1 MYDEFYVTVGAMGL
15 YGLAYLLVQGGVIGV
30 ASEMPERYMQAVV
43 ASTTTLWLCVLGLKK
58 ERREQRNN
66 KRERES
72 WNYLIKR
79 NDMSTIF
86 LQKILSGRL
95 LLVVIIEAKK

>member
-1 MYDEFYVTVGAMGL
+1 MGL
-15 YGLAYLLVQGGVIGV
+15 YGLAYLLVQGGVIG
-30 ASEMPERYMQAVV
+30 AAGEMPERYMQAVV

-58 ERREQRNN
+58 EGREQRNN
-66 KRERES
+66 ERERES

-86 LQKILSGRL
+86 LQQILSGRL

>member
-1 MYDEFYVTVGAMGL
+1 MGL
-15 YGLAYLLVQGGVIGV
+15 YGLAYLLVQGGVIG
-30 ASEMPERYMQAVV
+30 AAIEMPERYMQAVV

-58 ERREQRNN
+58 EGREQRNN
-66 KRERES
+66 ERERES

-86 LQKILSGRL
+86 LQQILSGRL

>member
-1 MYDEFYVTVGAMGL
+1 MGL
-15 YGLAYLLVQGGVIGV
+15 YGLAYLLVQGGVIG
-30 ASEMPERYMQAVV
+30 ATGEMPERYMQAVV

-58 ERREQRNN
+58 EGREQRNN
-66 KRERES
+66 ERERERERERES

-86 LQKILSGRL
+86 L
-95 LLVVIIEAKK
+95 

>member
-1 MYDEFYVTVGAMGL
+1 MGL
-15 YGLAYLLVQGGVIGV
+15 YGLAYLLVQGGVIG
-30 ASEMPERYMQAVV
+30 AAGEMPERYMQAVV

-86 LQKILSGRL
+86 LQQILSGRL
-95 LLVVIIEAKK
+95 LLVVIIEAKKQS

>member
-1 MYDEFYVTVGAMGL
+1 MGL

-58 ERREQRNN
+58 EGREQRNN
-66 KRERES
+66 ERERES

-79 NDMSTIF
+79 NYMSTIF
-86 LQKILSGRL
+86 LQQILSGRL

>member
-1 MYDEFYVTVGAMGL
+1 MGL
-15 YGLAYLLVQGGVIGV
+15 YGLAYLLVQGGVIDAAG
-30 ASEMPERYMQAVV
+30 EMPERYMQAVV

-58 ERREQRNN
+58 EGREQRNN
-66 KRERES
+66 ERERES

-86 LQKILSGRL
+86 L
-95 LLVVIIEAKK
+95 